1 MKIPF
6 LCEEQDWLMK
16 SESISY
22 HHLDS
27 DGDEEEAL
35 EQAIGVEDEGD
46 SCLLRSSRARAWRSP
61 PAPGDGEPM
70 LGPYWRRSTARCGK
84 AQEVWAIGSKREDK
98 SYVTGR
104 EVAMPDGMFPIERDV
119 GAGVACGNG
128 GGGGWGSSN
137 VARWPCKYESSA
149 WRFTTCF
156 NKCFQ
161 KCNYIIVI
169 INGIIQ

>member
-46 SCLLRSSRARAWRSP
+46 SCLLRSSRARA
-61 PAPGDGEPM
+61 
-70 LGPYWRRSTARCGK
+70 
-84 AQEVWAIGSKREDK
+84 
-98 SYVTGR
+98 
-104 EVAMPDGMFPIERDV
+104 
-119 GAGVACGNG
+119 
-128 GGGGWGSSN
+128 
-137 VARWPCKYESSA
+137 
-149 WRFTTCF
+149 
-156 NKCFQ
+156 
-161 KCNYIIVI
+161 
-169 INGIIQ
+169 